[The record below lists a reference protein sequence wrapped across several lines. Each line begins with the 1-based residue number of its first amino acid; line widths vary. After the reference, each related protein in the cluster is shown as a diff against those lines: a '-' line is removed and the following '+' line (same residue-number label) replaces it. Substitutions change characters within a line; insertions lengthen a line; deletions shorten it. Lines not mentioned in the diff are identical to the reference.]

1 MVQMKV
7 GAGLT
12 LVALQIMLF
21 VVPSFRVASKSL
33 SSWSAKKDMSSGS
46 ENKIQIF
53 SEKSSLTC
61 CHPNLCIS
69 NNPVSVPFWFC
80 FHSPLSAERNQNSLD
95 STQETGVFSSDFHA
109 ANLKYLSSG
118 WALSIKRKT
127 SCSFGGLLVVARQSS
142 SLVSLQSGPR
152 NSPLVISP
160 VSLLKA
166 ISQLSPVCIW
176 IFSPLHPSVGSHG

>member
-1 MVQMKV
+1 MGPFNQEKDI
-7 GAGLT
+7 L
-12 LVALQIMLF
+12 LVWRIAF
-21 VVPSFRVASKSL
+21 TV
-33 SSWSAKKDMSSGS
+33 
-46 ENKIQIF
+46 
-53 SEKSSLTC
+53 
-61 CHPNLCIS
+61 
-69 NNPVSVPFWFC
+69 
-80 FHSPLSAERNQNSLD
+80 HSP
-95 STQETGVFSSDFHA
+95 
-109 ANLKYLSSG
+109 LSSG

-127 SCSFGGLLVVARQSS
+127 SCAFGGLLVVALQSS

>member
-80 FHSPLSAERNQNSLD
+80 FHSPLSAERNQNSVD
-95 STQETGVFSSDFHA
+95 STQETGVCFRFEIPIIWMGPLNQEKD
-109 ANLKYLSSG
+109 
-118 WALSIKRKT
+118 I
-127 SCSFGGLLVVARQSS
+127 LLVWRIACCS
-142 SLVSLQSGPR
+142 
-152 NSPLVISP
+152 SP
-160 VSLLKA
+160 VF
-166 ISQLSPVCIW
+166 ISCQFTVRA
-176 IFSPLHPSVGSHG
+176 